1 MDFTTGDREVLIDR
15 DALLLLTGKLSS
27 DPSPSHQL
35 FACKVACL
43 EIETCLFVIVIVNC
57 VR

>member
-1 MDFTTGDREVLIDR
+1 MDFTTGDREVLIHR
-15 DALLLLTGKLSS
+15 DASLLLTERVSS
-27 DPSPSHQL
+27 DPSHQL